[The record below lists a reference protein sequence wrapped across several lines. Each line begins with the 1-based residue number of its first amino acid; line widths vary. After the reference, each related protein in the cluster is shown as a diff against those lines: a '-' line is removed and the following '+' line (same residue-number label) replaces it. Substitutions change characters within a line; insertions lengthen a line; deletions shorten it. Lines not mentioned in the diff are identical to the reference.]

1 MKILSN
7 KKYKEL
13 INKIECLENE
23 VEAVRTELMLDNK
36 DYELRIQNLD
46 NKLVEIV
53 NSKMKK
59 DKIKEKLKSMIV
71 YIRTGK

>member
-13 INKIECLENE
+13 TNKIQCLENE
-23 VEAVRTELMLDNK
+23 VETVRTELMLDNR
-36 DYELRIQNLD
+36 DYELRIQNLND
-46 NKLVEIV
+46 KLVEIV

-59 DKIKEKLKSMIV
+59 DKIKEKLKSMIA

>member
-7 KKYKEL
+7 KKYKDL
-13 INKIECLENE
+13 TNKIKCLENE
-23 VEAVRTELMLDNK
+23 VETVRTELMLDNK
-36 DYELRIQNLD
+36 DYELRLSNICNNLID
-46 NKLVEIV
+46 IV

-59 DKIKEKLKSMIV
+59 EKIKEKLKSMIV